1 MLFNI
6 SFVIGGSPNA
16 GWTSYMPLASNDMS
30 PGPGENFY
38 LLGLQIAGI
47 GTLMT
52 GINFMVTILKMRTK
66 GMTLMRMPMFT
77 WTTLITMV
85 IIVFAFP
92 VLTVALALLSFDRL
106 FGAHFFTLEAGGMP
120 MLWANLFWIW
130 GHLKYISL
138 SYRHSVFS
146 LKLFQR
152 LQESSYSV
160 TKRWSAQL
168 SPFPS

>member
-1 MLFNI
+1 
-6 SFVIGGSPNA
+6 
-16 GWTSYMPLASNDMS
+16 Y
-30 PGPGENFY
+30 Y

-77 WTTLITMV
+77 WTTLITSV

-92 VLTVALALLSFDRL
+92 VLTVALALMTFDRL
-106 FGAHFFTLEAGGMP
+106 FGSAFFTLEAGGMP

-130 GHLKYISL
+130 GHPEVYIVIL
-138 SYRHSVFS
+138 PAFGIFS
-146 LKLFQR
+146 EIFATFSRKQLFG
-152 LQESSYSV
+152 YKAMV
-160 TKRWSAQL
+160 
-168 SPFPS
+168 